1 MFARPSYQNSVRNI
15 VGLHRGVPDVS
26 LSAAVNGGALVFWSF
41 KGAGPPGF
49 MIIGGTSEASPE
61 FAGIV
66 AIADQAAGHDLGLLN
81 PRLYAIGSGGPGL
94 PDITIGNNTVTFAQN
109 GRTYTVR
116 GFNAVPGYD
125 MASGLGGIDAAKLV
139 AQLAK

>member
-1 MFARPSYQNSVRNI
+1 MSFGRWPGPAFYI
-15 VGLHRGVPDVS
+15 V
-26 LSAAVNGGALVFWSF
+26 
-41 KGAGPPGF
+41 
-49 MIIGGTSEASPE
+49 GGTSEAAPQ

-81 PRLYAIGSGGPGL
+81 PRLYAIGAGGPGL
-94 PDITIGNNTVTFAQN
+94 PDITTGNNTVTFNQN
-109 GRTYTVR
+109 GRTFTVR
-116 GFNAVPGYD
+116 GYNAVPGYD